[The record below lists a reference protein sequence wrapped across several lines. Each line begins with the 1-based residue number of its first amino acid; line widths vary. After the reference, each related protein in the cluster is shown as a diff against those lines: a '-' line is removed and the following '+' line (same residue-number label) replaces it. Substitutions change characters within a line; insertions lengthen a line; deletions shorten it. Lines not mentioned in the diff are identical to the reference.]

1 VAGDGNPGAS
11 AHWNLEVPHPAQ
23 HPNQEHPMPFRSSL
37 RFVPTAVLFAA
48 LATACAGG
56 GIEGKYYNSSSGEF
70 AMELSGGKVLS
81 MQGQEGRPM
90 TYEVRGDSLVIHDP
104 RGGMADQMTF
114 GIEKDG
120 TLSLGILGSLT
131 KNRK

>member
-1 VAGDGNPGAS
+1 
-11 AHWNLEVPHPAQ
+11 
-23 HPNQEHPMPFRSSL
+23 MPFHPRGSRL
-37 RFVPTAVLFAA
+37 TPTLALFAA
-48 LATACAGG
+48 LAAGCSSGG
-56 GIEGKYYNSSSGEF
+56 GIEGKYYNSGSGEF